1 MPRSL
6 VLVALLAVAAGAPPA
21 TAAELS
27 SEELAKLAQNHI
39 FHLGKLPVNAQIGGY
54 YNVVRPDF
62 GPNWQIRAQ
71 VQFMFPK

>member
-1 MPRSL
+1 VPI
-6 VLVALLAVAAGAPPA
+6 GGGIG
-21 TAAELS
+21 
-27 SEELAKLAQNHI
+27 HI
-39 FHLGKLPVNAQIGGY
+39 FHLGRLPINTQIDAY